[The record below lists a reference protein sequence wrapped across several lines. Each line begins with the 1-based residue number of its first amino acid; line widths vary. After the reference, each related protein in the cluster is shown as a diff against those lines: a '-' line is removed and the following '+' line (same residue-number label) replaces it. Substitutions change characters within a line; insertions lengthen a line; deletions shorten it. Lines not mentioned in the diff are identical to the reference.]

1 MMIHCDPLWSNM
13 IHYHYVLL
21 SHWRAYSYFFS
32 LRGSQPAYPISA
44 AGARGGRL
52 ALWKGKQLYKPKFP
66 RCSKADHNTTVW
78 LAFENGRSR
87 KIWTLIHD
95 SSLYPRLFLEFSL
108 SRRCSTSKANNALEE
123 RRQGNQKLQAML
135 EDTTLSADCLYSAD
149 LCSIRLL
156 QKCGLAILGNTATS
170 WLSEFL
176 TWWNEQDMCEIWT
189 FWTSTQEIEQEK
201 SQLMEQKEAA
211 AIATAS
217 SCQLPWLNGRD
228 RSRRWF
234 ASWQTCIA
242 PAPKQG
248 FRPQTVRQLSGH
260 PATHSNTRNAVQMA
274 I

>member
-1 MMIHCDPLWSNM
+1 MEDHGRSELWSTTAVCTHEICFLNFLCLDVAPPQRRTM
-13 IHYHYVLL
+13 RWKSNVKETK
-21 SHWRAYSYFFS
+21 SCRPCWRTRHCQLTAST
-32 LRGSQPAYPISA
+32 LQISA
-44 AGARGGRL
+44 VFVCCKSVDWQYCHIMA
-52 ALWKGKQLYKPKFP
+52 
-66 RCSKADHNTTVW
+66 VW
-78 LAFENGRSR
+78 V
-87 KIWTLIHD
+87 
-95 SSLYPRLFLEFSL
+95 
-108 SRRCSTSKANNALEE
+108 
-123 RRQGNQKLQAML
+123 
-135 EDTTLSADCLYSAD
+135 
-149 LCSIRLL
+149 
-156 QKCGLAILGNTATS
+156 
-170 WLSEFL
+170 L
-176 TWWNEQDMCEIWT
+176 TWWNEQDMYEIWT

-234 ASWQTCIA
+234 ASWKTCIA